1 MKRTIRRV
9 IAALAWGV
17 IAERRQ
23 NELNEEHMR
32 TRGYWIDNNHNVRTI

>member
-1 MKRTIRRV
+1 MRKMIRRV

-23 NELNEEHMR
+23 RELNDEHMF
-32 TRGYWIDNNHNVRTI
+32 TRGYYVNDEHEIITI